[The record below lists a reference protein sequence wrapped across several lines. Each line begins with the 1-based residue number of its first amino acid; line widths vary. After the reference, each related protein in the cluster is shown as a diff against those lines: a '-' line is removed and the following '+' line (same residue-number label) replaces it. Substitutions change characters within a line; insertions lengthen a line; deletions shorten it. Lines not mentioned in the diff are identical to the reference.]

1 METQIQTA
9 IPRIHVVSALTK
21 LRQDWQNAT
30 AGRSLISVDGNVALL
45 LVDVAMSIGLD
56 TIEQVQVFGVE
67 LAQELDETLAPQP
80 GRNGRH

>member
-9 IPRIHVVSALTK
+9 IPRINVVSALTK
-21 LRQDWQNAT
+21 LRQDWQDAT
-30 AGRSLISVDGNVALL
+30 AGRSLISIDGNVALL